1 MERKME
7 IIIIPLIYV
16 KLKGGEEV
24 EEEREEK
31 GKEEGDEVMRE
42 KKMDEMWR

>member
-1 MERKME
+1 ME

-31 GKEEGDEVMRE
+31 GKEEGDEVMWRE
-42 KKMDEMWR
+42 KNG